1 MSAGLKHTA
10 GPILE
15 RSGDLAAIL
24 TKLDPYDI
32 LFIDEIHRLNPA
44 VEEILYPALED
55 FKLDIMVGEG
65 VAAHSV
71 QIDLPPF
78 TLIGATTRAGMLT
91 SPLRDRFG
99 IVHRLQFYGVK
110 ELKEIVERSAKIL
123 EIEIKSDGALEI
135 AKRSRGT
142 PRIANRLLRRVR
154 DFADIKTDGI
164 IHKDIANKA
173 LSTLKVDIAG
183 LEQMDRD
190 YLSVIIDKFSG
201 GPVGLDTLST
211 AIGEERITLEDMIE
225 PYLIQQ
231 GFILRTPR
239 GRSATN
245 LAYSHLGLVNQT
257 NEKDLFNR

>member
-1 MSAGLKHTA
+1 M
-10 GPILE
+10 
-15 RSGDLAAIL
+15 
-24 TKLDPYDI
+24 
-32 LFIDEIHRLNPA
+32 
-44 VEEILYPALED
+44 
-55 FKLDIMVGEG
+55 
-65 VAAHSV
+65 
-71 QIDLPPF
+71 
-78 TLIGATTRAGMLT
+78 
-91 SPLRDRFG
+91 
-99 IVHRLQFYGVK
+99 HRLQFYGVK

-257 NEKDLFNR
+257 NEKDLFSR